1 MSFIDRDSILA
12 RIRRKYWFIDSFLD
26 YLSKKQV
33 VLLGKTGPLFLRR
46 PFTLRGKN
54 LFTHKHI
61 IGKTGYGKSNLIGG
75 MAYQLIMQ
83 DIPVALIDPHSD
95 LATGLLGRLSD
106 NGYFERPDIA
116 KDPTKKLLYIDFG
129 IKDEQNTPTHFLP
142 FNILNQVYS
151 TGDIAIDVV
160 EVFLRMWPYLE
171 QSSPHFQDVCKNGL
185 VTLIENEKTLLDLPK
200 VLSKKIVREGYLE
213 AVGDPAV
220 QNFFHDRFDLWD
232 PKFAPQMLESTLN
245 KISNLLF
252 SEVIRY
258 SLGQKENA
266 LDFEYLLS
274 NGISVIFNLGGLRKE
289 TKRFL
294 GCLLTLGLENA
305 MYARDSKPISQRHE
319 YFFIIDEFQMFVN
332 TAEEAFNTFLSESRK
347 FHVREVLAHQYNDQ
361 LPLGLSSGLQNTQ
374 RIILRLEDDA
384 KVAAGRIGRY
394 DPTSTK
400 REVEDLVTRKK
411 SLPRDYTVEEEQEM
425 WANEIKELFVGEAF
439 VKLEDRTEKIKIDRF
454 PDPRNLEKLKLI
466 EEYYAKTLM
475 TPRREAITRVHKENY
490 DVKDP
495 SPTSKEQSTETV
507 FVGQKPNTAALKRKA
522 VDEEVAD

>member
-1 MSFIDRDSILA
+1 LSFIDKDSILA

-26 YLSKKQV
+26 FLSKKHAI
-33 VLLGKTGPLFLRR
+33 LLGKTGPLFLRR
-46 PFTLRGKN
+46 HFSLRGKN

-95 LATGLLGRLSD
+95 LATSLLGRLVD
-106 NGYFERPDIA
+106 NGYFERPGVA
-116 KDPTKKLLYIDFG
+116 PDPTKNLLYIDFG

-171 QSSPHFQDVCKNGL
+171 QSSPHFQDVAKNGL

-213 AVGDPAV
+213 QVMDPAV

-258 SLGQKENA
+258 SLGQKENT
-266 LDFEYLLS
+266 LNFEEIMT
-274 NGISVIFNLGGLRKE
+274 NKKSVIFNLGGLRKE

-347 FHVREVLAHQYNDQ
+347 FHVREILAHQYNDQ
-361 LPLGLSSGLQNTQ
+361 LPIGLASGLQNTQ

-384 KVAAGRIGRY
+384 KIAAGRIGRY
-394 DPTSTK
+394 EPTSTK
-400 REVEDLVTRKK
+400 REVEDPDIRKK

-425 WANEIKELFVGEAF
+425 WATEIKELFVGEAF

-454 PDPRNLEKLKLI
+454 PDTLNLEKLKAI
-466 EEYYAKTLM
+466 EEYYARTLM
-475 TPRREAITRVHKENY
+475 TPRSEAIARVHKENY
-490 DVKDP
+490 DVETP
-495 SPTSKEQSTETV
+495 SPASLDQKTETI
-507 FVGQKPNTAALKRKA
+507 FVGQKNGTALKRKA
-522 VDEEVAD
+522 VEREETD